1 VGPPGSGEVERVFAD
16 FWASQ
21 GYASEQIP
29 FDGRS
34 DYVGFTDRGIPA
46 GGIFAGAE
54 ALKTK
59 QQVRLY
65 GGVAG
70 EQLDPCY
77 HLFCDR
83 LSSILGAPPVE
94 VLANSAS
101 AKKMQGGGRRSME
114 QFLPA
119 MTHTIWYFAAA
130 KDPLPAHTASA
141 TTTRSVKFK
150 YRGHKLAR
158 PR

>member
-1 VGPPGSGEVERVFAD
+1 MFAD
-16 FWASQ
+16 WWASQ
-21 GYASEQIP
+21 GYVSEQIP

-46 GGIFAGAE
+46 GGVFAGAE

-77 HLFCDR
+77 HAFCDR
-83 LSSILGAPPVE
+83 LSSILGAPPAE
-94 VLANSAS
+94 ALFTAS
-101 AKKMQGGGRRSME
+101 NAKKLQGNGRRSME

-119 MTHTIWYFAAA
+119 LTHTLWYFAKAD
-130 KDPLPAHTASA
+130 DPLPPRTASA
-141 TTTRSVKFK
+141 TTTQKVQFKFH
-150 YRGHKLAR
+150 GHQLAHSR
-158 PR
+158 